1 MTQDPLI
8 HSHVLIAYDD
18 SSADRYALAHVAERV
33 RPGDVVTIV
42 NVMPE
47 PGVGARLEPAT
58 AGRNRQWRVL
68 DEARRFLAAR
78 GIETHTQAPVGDVVA
93 EVLAAAE
100 LAQADLI
107 VIGQHRGHVPHP
119 LGATSARISR
129 AAPCD
134 VLIVHEPAAVV
145 R

>member
-1 MTQDPLI
+1 MTQDP
-8 HSHVLIAYDD
+8 HSRRNVIIAYDD
-18 SSADRYALAHVAERV
+18 SSADRLALAHVAERV

-47 PGVGARLEPAT
+47 PGVGSRLEPPT
-58 AGRNRQWRVL
+58 AARNRQWRLL

-78 GIETHTQAPVGDVVA
+78 GIEAHTQAPVGDVVA

-100 LAQADLI
+100 LAEADLI
-107 VIGQHRGHVPHP
+107 VVGRHRGHVPHP
-119 LGATSARISR
+119 LGSISARISR